1 MGYTSEPGT
10 ASQAHTMARVDYT
23 GKVAFI
29 TGGASGAGFGQATV
43 FAEVGCRIVI
53 ADVRPLAIE
62 EAVGKLR
69 GQGVE
74 AHGICLDVT
83 DRDAYARAA
92 DEVEKTFGRPPELL
106 FNTAGVNAF
115 GPVEKSTYEDFDWL
129 LGVNL
134 GGVVN
139 GMMTFV
145 PRMIAAG
152 RGGHI
157 VTTSS
162 MGGFQ
167 GNAAASIY
175 SAAKAAVINL
185 MESYRLALSKYNIR
199 VSVLCPANIRSNIAE
214 ATRLRPPHL
223 SNTGYVVNDDVIE
236 SLRAIH
242 AHGLDPIV
250 LARRTKE
257 AMEADQL
264 YIIPYP
270 EQKEPLERHFRAIVD
285 SVLPMEADPEGARSR
300 TEALENWM
308 RDRQRL
314 MSGAK
319 ED

>member
-1 MGYTSEPGT
+1 MT
-10 ASQAHTMARVDYT
+10 DYT

-29 TGGASGAGFGQATV
+29 TGGASGAGFGQASV
-43 FAEVGCRIVI
+43 FAEAGCKIVI
-53 ADVRPLAIE
+53 ADVRPAAIE
-62 EAVGKLR
+62 AAANKLR
-69 GQGVE
+69 GQGAEV
-74 AHGICLDVT
+74 HGIQLDVT
-83 DRDAYARAA
+83 DRAAYARAA
-92 DEVEKTFGRPPELL
+92 DEVETVFGKPPELL

-115 GPVEKSTYEDFDWL
+115 GPLEKSTYDDFDWL

-139 GMMTFV
+139 GMVTFV

-152 RGGHI
+152 RGGYI

-162 MGGFQ
+162 IGGFQ
-167 GNAAASIY
+167 GNAVASIY

-185 MESYRLALSKYNIR
+185 MESYRLALTKYNIG

-223 SNTGYVVNDDVIE
+223 GNTGYVVNDDVIR
-236 SLRAIH
+236 SLHAIH

-257 AMEADQL
+257 AIEANRL
-264 YIIPYP
+264 HIIPYP
-270 EQKEPLERHFRAIVD
+270 EQKQPLEQHFQTIID

-308 RDRQRL
+308 KDRQ
-314 MSGAK
+314 AK
-319 ED
+319 

>member
-1 MGYTSEPGT
+1 MT
-10 ASQAHTMARVDYT
+10 DYN

-29 TGGASGAGFGQATV
+29 TGGASGAGFGQASV
-43 FAEVGCRIVI
+43 FAEAGCKIVI
-53 ADVRPLAIE
+53 ADIRRAAIDEAAVR
-62 EAVGKLR
+62 LR
-69 GQGVE
+69 AQGGLV
-74 AHGICLDVT
+74 HGIQLDVT
-83 DRDAYARAA
+83 DRAAYAHAA
-92 DEVEKTFGRPPELL
+92 DEVETVFGKPPELL

-115 GPVEKSTYEDFDWL
+115 GPLEKSTYDDFDWL

-152 RGGHI
+152 RGGYI

-162 MGGFQ
+162 MGGFF
-167 GNAAASIY
+167 GSAAASIY

-185 MESYRLALSKYNIR
+185 MESYRLALAPYKIG

-214 ATRLRPPHL
+214 ATKLRPAHL
-223 SNTGYVVNDDVIE
+223 RHTGYVVNDEVIR
-236 SLRAIH
+236 SLHSIH
-242 AHGLDPIV
+242 AHGLDPVV

-270 EQKEPLERHFRAIVD
+270 EEKEPLARHFKQIVD
-285 SVLPMEADPEGARSR
+285 SVLPMEADPEGAKIR
-300 TEALENWM
+300 TEALRNWM
-308 RDRQRL
+308 RERQAL
-314 MSGAK
+314 LSKGK
-319 ED
+319 ND

>member
-1 MGYTSEPGT
+1 MT
-10 ASQAHTMARVDYT
+10 DYT

-29 TGGASGAGFGQATV
+29 TGGASGAGFGQASV
-43 FAEVGCRIVI
+43 FAEAGCKIVI
-53 ADVRPLAIE
+53 ADVRPAAIE
-62 EAVGKLR
+62 AAANKLR
-69 GQGVE
+69 GQGAEV
-74 AHGICLDVT
+74 HGIQLDVT
-83 DRDAYARAA
+83 DRAAYARAA
-92 DEVEKTFGRPPELL
+92 DEVETVFGKPPELL

-115 GPVEKSTYEDFDWL
+115 GPLEKSTYDDFDWL

-139 GMMTFV
+139 GMVTFV

-152 RGGHI
+152 RGGYI

-162 MGGFQ
+162 IGGFQ

-185 MESYRLALSKYNIR
+185 MESYRLALTKYNIG

-223 SNTGYVVNDDVIE
+223 GNTGYVVNDDVIR
-236 SLRAIH
+236 SLHAIH

-257 AMEADQL
+257 AIEANRL
-264 YIIPYP
+264 HIIPYP
-270 EQKEPLERHFRAIVD
+270 EQKQPLEQHFQTIID

-308 RDRQRL
+308 KDRQ
-314 MSGAK
+314 AK
-319 ED
+319 

>member
-1 MGYTSEPGT
+1 MT
-10 ASQAHTMARVDYT
+10 DYT

-29 TGGASGAGFGQATV
+29 TGGASGAGFGQASV
-43 FAEVGCRIVI
+43 FAEAGCKIVI
-53 ADVRPLAIE
+53 ADVRPAAIE
-62 EAVGKLR
+62 TAANKLR
-69 GQGVE
+69 GQGAEV
-74 AHGICLDVT
+74 HGIQLDVT
-83 DRDAYARAA
+83 DRAAYARAA
-92 DEVEKTFGRPPELL
+92 DEVETVFGKPPELL

-115 GPVEKSTYEDFDWL
+115 GPLEKSTYDDFDWL

-139 GMMTFV
+139 GMVTFV

-152 RGGHI
+152 RGGYI

-162 MGGFQ
+162 IGGFQ

-185 MESYRLALSKYNIR
+185 MESYRLALTKYNIG

-223 SNTGYVVNDDVIE
+223 GNTGYVVNDDVIR
-236 SLRAIH
+236 SLHAIH

-257 AMEADQL
+257 AIEANRL
-264 YIIPYP
+264 HIIPYP
-270 EQKEPLERHFRAIVD
+270 EQKQPLEQHFQTIID

-308 RDRQRL
+308 KDRQ
-314 MSGAK
+314 AK
-319 ED
+319 